1 MGPRRV
7 DASPSRRKACYSAG
21 PADAGACESG
31 EVAERLKAHAWKV
44 CIRPKGVSRVRIPP
58 PPPRAHWP
66 PSRKRPCLLPS
77 AGLRLGREVAAEREM
92 QVHALHATLAL
103 HSE

>member
-7 DASPSRRKACYSAG
+7 DASPSRRKACYAAG
-21 PADAGACESG
+21 PANAGACESG

-58 PPPRAHWP
+58 SPPAPQSTRGPRVAEFVP
-66 PSRKRPCLLPS
+66 PSRIVLCDQPLAYLAVQGINR
-77 AGLRLGREVAAEREM
+77 AVA
-92 QVHALHATLAL
+92 
-103 HSE
+103 